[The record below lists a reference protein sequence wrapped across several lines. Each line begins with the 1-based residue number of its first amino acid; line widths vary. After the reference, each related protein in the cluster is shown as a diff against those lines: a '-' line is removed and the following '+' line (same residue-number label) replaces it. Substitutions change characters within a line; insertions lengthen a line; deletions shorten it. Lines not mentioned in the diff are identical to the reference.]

1 MNPALYNF
9 LQLDAMSL
17 AAGLLA
23 AVLCG
28 LLGNFLILRKLSLMG
43 DAISHSVLPG
53 LVAAFLIS
61 HSRSPGPMFI
71 GAAVAG
77 IVTVLLVEL
86 VRKVGRVETGAA
98 MGVVFSILFALGVLL
113 IEQASIPGVDL
124 DPDCVLY
131 GELSTIFW
139 IPPNTWAEFLTLD
152 TLVLVPRQVVTL
164 FVMAILA
171 TGFVVILFKELR
183 LAAFDPALATAQGF
197 HAGFMHFLLMLFV
210 AAATVASFEA
220 VGSILV
226 IAMLICPA
234 ATARLLTDS
243 LRPQIVVSVCVAGV
257 AAVLGYL
264 GANALPAAMGRSWSL
279 NSAGMMTVAVGA
291 LFLAGV
297 LFAPRHGVIG
307 RWLRLRRLAGAVAME
322 DVLAAL
328 YRWREGGGEVPTQSE
343 VLGLVR
349 HRAALRGLK
358 LAEASGLI
366 HRGERVELTST
377 GEVAARDLVRRHRL
391 WESYLVAE
399 AGVAPDHVHETAE
412 RLEHLKVRPETDSPT
427 DPHGKRIP
435 SQADPT

>member
-1 MNPALYNF
+1 MSPVIHNF
-9 LQLDAMSL
+9 LQLDAMPL

-53 LVAAFLIS
+53 LVAAFLIT

-71 GAAVAG
+71 GAAAAG
-77 IVTVLLVEL
+77 LVTVGLVEVL
-86 VRKVGRVETGAA
+86 RKIGRIETGAA
-98 MGVVFSILFALGVLL
+98 MGVVFSLLFALGVLL

-139 IPPNTWAEFLTLD
+139 FPPDTWSGFLSLHTLGQ
-152 TLVLVPRQVVTL
+152 VPRQVVTL
-164 FVMAILA
+164 LVMAVLA
-171 TGFVVILFKELR
+171 TGFVVVLFKELR

-234 ATARLLTDS
+234 ATARLLTDR
-243 LRPQIVVSVCVAGV
+243 LRPQVVVSVGIASA

-264 GANALPAAMGRSWSL
+264 GANALPAALGRPWSL
-279 NSAGMMTVAVGA
+279 NSAGGMTVAAGG
-291 LFLAGV
+291 LFLAAA

-307 RWLRLRRLAGAVAME
+307 RWVRLRRLAGTVAME

-328 YRWREGGGEVPTQSE
+328 YRRREGAAGALTMAEV
-343 VLGLVR
+343 
-349 HRAALRGLK
+349 AALVGHGAARRGVR
-358 LAEASGLI
+358 LAEATGLI
-366 HRGERVELTST
+366 HRGERVVLTEA

-391 WESYLVAE
+391 WESYLVTE
-399 AGVAPDHVHETAE
+399 AGVAPDHVHDTAE
-412 RLEHLKVRPETDSPT
+412 RLEHLEVRPEGDSAT
-427 DPHGKRIP
+427 DPHGRRIP
-435 SQADPT
+435 SQDDRR